1 MITFVNSNKED
12 EMSLN
17 KDNYCIIMAGGIGSR
32 FWPVSK
38 TKKPKQFIDVLGVGE
53 SLLQTTYKRFERLC
67 PKENIYIVT
76 NKQYRDIVFEQL
88 AGIDRECVLLEPIRR
103 NTAPCVVYAD
113 FKIRRK
119 NPNAKIVV
127 AASDHLITDEDE
139 FISILEKAFAA
150 VERDD
155 VLITLGIK
163 PTFPNTGFGYIQYV
177 DNEQYGMDEDVK
189 KVKLFTEKPEYN
201 MAVQFVKSGDFLW
214 NAGIFVW
221 SLRSIDKAMKEF
233 LPDVYELFSKGENI
247 YNTDAEEAFIEETY
261 AACPSISIDYGVM
274 EKASNVYVIPSGFG
288 WNDIGTWAAL
298 YSVRKKDAEGNAVVG
313 RNVLTYDT
321 RNCLI
326 DMPKDKLVVLQG
338 LEDFIIVESDNILM
352 ICRKGEEQRIKEFV
366 TDVEIEKGT
375 EYL

>member
-1 MITFVNSNKED
+1 MSTFVNSNGGN

-38 TKKPKQFIDVLGVGE
+38 TKKPKQFIDVLGTGE
-53 SLLQTTYKRFERLC
+53 SLLQTTYRRFERLC

-88 AGIDRECVLLEPIRR
+88 DGIDGECVLLEPIRR
-103 NTAPCVVYAD
+103 NTAPCVAYAN

-119 NPNAKIVV
+119 NPDAKIVV
-127 AASDHLITDEDE
+127 AASDHLITDEGE
-139 FISILEKAFAA
+139 FISTLEKAFAA
-150 VERDD
+150 VDKDD

-177 DNEQYGMDEDVK
+177 DNGQSGMDEDVK
-189 KVKLFTEKPEYN
+189 KVKLFTEKPEYS

-221 SLRSIDKAMKEF
+221 SLRSIDRAMREF
-233 LPDVYELFSKGENI
+233 LPDVYEIFAKGEDV
-247 YNTDAEEAFIEETY
+247 YNTDAEEAFIEEAY
-261 AACPSISIDYGVM
+261 SACPSISIDYGVM

-321 RNCLI
+321 RDCLI

>member
-1 MITFVNSNKED
+1 
-12 EMSLN
+12 MSLN

-38 TKKPKQFIDVLGVGE
+38 TKKPKQFIDVLGTGE
-53 SLLQTTYKRFERLC
+53 SLLQTTYRRFERLC

-88 AGIDRECVLLEPIRR
+88 DGIDGECVLLEPIRR
-103 NTAPCVVYAD
+103 NTAPCVAYAN

-119 NPNAKIVV
+119 NPDAKIVV

-139 FISILEKAFAA
+139 FISTLEKAFAA
-150 VERDD
+150 VEKDD

-177 DNEQYGMDEDVK
+177 DNGQSGMDEDVK
-189 KVKLFTEKPEYN
+189 KVKLFTEKPEYS

-221 SLRSIDKAMKEF
+221 SLRSIDRAMREF
-233 LPDVYELFSKGENI
+233 LPDVYEIFAKGEDV
-247 YNTDAEEAFIEETY
+247 YNTDAEEAFIEEAY
-261 AACPSISIDYGVM
+261 SACTSISIDYGVM

-321 RNCLI
+321 RDCLI

>member
-1 MITFVNSNKED
+1 
-12 EMSLN
+12 MSLN

-38 TKKPKQFIDVLGVGE
+38 TKKPKQFIDVLGTGE
-53 SLLQTTYKRFERLC
+53 SLLQTTYRRFERLC

-88 AGIDRECVLLEPIRR
+88 DGIDGECVLLEPIRR
-103 NTAPCVVYAD
+103 NTAPCVAYAN

-119 NPNAKIVV
+119 NPDAKIVV

-139 FISILEKAFAA
+139 FISTLEKAFAA
-150 VERDD
+150 VEKDD

-177 DNEQYGMDEDVK
+177 DNGQSGMDEDVK
-189 KVKLFTEKPEYN
+189 KVKLFTEKPEYS

-221 SLRSIDKAMKEF
+221 SLRSIDRAMREF
-233 LPDVYELFSKGENI
+233 LPDVYEIFAKGEDV
-247 YNTDAEEAFIEETY
+247 YNTDAEEAFIEEAY
-261 AACPSISIDYGVM
+261 SACPSISIDYGVM
-274 EKASNVYVIPSGFG
+274 EKAFNVYVIPSGFG

-321 RNCLI
+321 RDCLI

>member
-88 AGIDRECVLLEPIRR
+88 AGIDGECVLLEPIRR
-103 NTAPCVVYAD
+103 NTAPCVAYAD

-139 FISILEKAFAA
+139 FISTLEKAFAA

-177 DNEQYGMDEDVK
+177 DNGQSGMDDDVK

-247 YNTDAEEAFIEETY
+247 YNTDAEEAFIEEAY
-261 AACPSISIDYGVM
+261 SACPSISIDYGVM

-313 RNVLTYDT
+313 RNVLTYGTKD
-321 RNCLI
+321 CLI